1 MEYFTVRLFNTPMGY
16 IESEAFARRFALET
30 FAFDLGD
37 YVFRG
42 TESNC
47 RRLFECEELVDRKTC
62 LPHDG
67 AKMIIERD
75 MAHSLDF
82 LTLNPEQVR
91 ARFKR
96 AYGGD
101 LTVAR
106 LSLVPTSHGY
116 HKGILIASLFT
127 LSRASWWLANT
138 PETTIDFKSVKH
150 HL

>member
-1 MEYFTVRLFNTPMGY
+1 MEYYTVRLFNTPMGY

-47 RRLFECEELVDRKTC
+47 RRLFECDELVDSKTG

-67 AKMIIERD
+67 AKLIIERD
-75 MAHSLDF
+75 MPHSLAF
-82 LTLNPEQVR
+82 LTLQPELIKG
-91 ARFKR
+91 RFKA
-96 AYGGD
+96 AYNGD

-106 LSLVPTSHGY
+106 LSLVPTQYGY

-127 LSRASWWLANT
+127 LTRAAWWLANT
-138 PETTIDFKSVKH
+138 PETTVDFKSVKH